1 MGFTYLEHVQ
11 GATLVALTNHN
22 LADQAGIL
30 SHQHVLETV
39 DLKGNHTCVCELVL
53 TSEHF
58 QTRSLTGASAS
69 KTHHS
74 IYQQQKTGFSVRG
87 TNLIQ
92 GVVIGVVKAVGVSGL
107 SETSSRLHLLLL
119 LVQQHLQRVRHVT
132 LWFQVSV
139 DS

>member
-1 MGFTYLEHVQ
+1 MCFTYLEHVQ

-30 SHQHVLETV
+30 SHQYVLETV
-39 DLKGNHTCVCELVL
+39 DLEGNHTCVCEVVL

-69 KTHHS
+69 KAHHWV
-74 IYQQQKTGFSVRG
+74 KTC

-92 GVVIGVVKAVGVSGL
+92 GVVIGVVKAVCVSGL

-119 LVQQHLQRVRHVT
+119 LIQQYLQRVHHVT
-132 LWFQVSV
+132 LWPQVTMNS
-139 DS
+139 